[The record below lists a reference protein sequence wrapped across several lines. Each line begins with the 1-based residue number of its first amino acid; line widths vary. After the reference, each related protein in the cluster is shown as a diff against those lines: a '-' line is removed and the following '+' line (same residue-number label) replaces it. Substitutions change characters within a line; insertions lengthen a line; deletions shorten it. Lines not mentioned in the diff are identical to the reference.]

1 LWKNDLR
8 FVFDTNVIVSA
19 ALLAGSV
26 PRQAFNKALDEG
38 RILISVPVLLE
49 LAEVLSRRKLNKY
62 LLEEERMRF
71 LVALLKEAELV
82 EITEAVTDCRDAKDN
97 KFLELAVCGEADCII
112 SGDDDLLV
120 LSPFRGIPILTPRE
134 FLSDLSEQEI

>member
-1 LWKNDLR
+1 LR

-26 PRQAFNKALDEG
+26 PGQAFDKALDKG

-49 LAEVLSRRKLNKY
+49 LVEVLSRKKLNKY

-97 KFLELAVCGEADCII
+97 KFLELAVSGEADCII

>member
-1 LWKNDLR
+1 MILR

-19 ALLAGSV
+19 LLLAGSI
-26 PRQAFNKALDEG
+26 PRQAFDKALDEG

-49 LAEVLSRRKLNKY
+49 FAEVLSRKKLDKY

-82 EITEAVTDCRDAKDN
+82 EITEVVINSRDVKDN
-97 KFLELAVCGEADCII
+97 KFLELAVSGKADCIV
-112 SGDDDLLV
+112 SGDEDLLV
-120 LSPFRGIPILTPRE
+120 LNPFRGIPILTPRE
-134 FLSDLSEQEI
+134 FLSSSSQQEI